1 MLEEHVTAEVGL
13 EAGLGI
19 RLRDGESNL
28 AGGAEED
35 LAELAVAN
43 TTHARMMWMRRLWS
57 AAAAVVRKPCGPCPD
72 ASPAWCSHC
81 PHHHHLHAHSSFPHP
96 CSLGPLP

>member
-57 AAAAVVRKPCGPCPD
+57 AAAAVVQHGWTRGPGRSRHRNQNPWPD
-72 ASPAWCSHC
+72 NTCLTVFHI
-81 PHHHHLHAHSSFPHP
+81 HN
-96 CSLGPLP
+96 G